1 MSYYKIL
8 GIKSNA
14 TDNEIKKA
22 FRKINLEFHPDK
34 LVGKSEDFK
43 KNCSDQLIKVR
54 EAHSILFDP
63 VTRKIYDIDG
73 EPGLEL
79 YKQKQDG
86 EAQINEARER
96 NQTGRE
102 ERKQRLEE
110 KKRKEAEELKR
121 KELEE
126 AERKKRKEEEE
137 VERKKLEELQ
147 KKANN
152 QKDAEDRQMKM
163 AIQRQQEIELKAQE
177 EIAIDIEKVR
187 KQEEINLRIKNKNIC
202 FQKYLNELFFP
213 FKNLILKIDNIDIL
227 DIETYIISHI
237 INKST
242 DIIINL
248 PDSNIKK
255 LYLKL
260 KEFKDYYDYEF
271 NDEMTKKNIRGKILL
286 KRFLNLCLEY
296 SMDNY
301 VVEKYEEFLK
311 NKKKYD
317 SDDFLFLEQ
326 IVGVY
331 LKIIEGVIP
340 NVHFL

>member
-1 MSYYKIL
+1 
-8 GIKSNA
+8 
-14 TDNEIKKA
+14 
-22 FRKINLEFHPDK
+22 
-34 LVGKSEDFK
+34 VGKSEDFK
-43 KNCSDQLIKVR
+43 KICSDKLIKVR

-63 VTRKIYDIDG
+63 VKRKIYDKDG
-73 EPGLEL
+73 ELGLEQ
-79 YKQKQDG
+79 YKQRLEE
-86 EAQINEARER
+86 EAKINEARE
-96 NQTGRE
+96 NNKIKRE
-102 ERKQRLEE
+102 ERKQRLAE
-110 KKRKEAEELKR
+110 KKRKELEELKR

-126 AERKKRKEEEE
+126 LKLKEEEAESKKRKEEEE
-137 VERKKLEELQ
+137 LKRKKLEELQ
-147 KKANN
+147 QKAKK
-152 QKDAEDRQMKM
+152 QKEAEERQMKM
-163 AIQRQQEIELKAQE
+163 AIQRQKEIELKAQE
-177 EIAIDIEKVR
+177 DIALDIEKTK
-187 KQEEINLRIKNKNIC
+187 KQEIINLRIKNKNIC
-202 FQKYLNELFFP
+202 FQKFLNELFIP

-260 KEFKDYYDYEF
+260 REFKDYYDYEF
-271 NDEMTKKNIRGKILL
+271 HDVMTKKNIRGKILL

-296 SMDNY
+296 SMDNS